1 MSCALTVAMA
11 APATPQ
17 RNTMINSKSSPTFST
32 VENRRNASGV
42 TLSPMLRRN
51 EQMKL

>member
-1 MSCALTVAMA
+1 MSCAATVAMA

-17 RNTMINSKSSPTFST
+17 WNERMKSRSSPTLRI
-32 VENRRNASGV
+32 VEKSRNASGV
-42 TLSPMLRRN
+42 ALSPMLRRN